1 MSLFTQIFLFM
12 LVLTTLIKWWLN
24 KRQIAHVLSHRAN
37 TPQAFAEKISL
48 EKHQKAADYTMTKI
62 RFSQLELIFGSVL
75 LLIWTIGGGLNL
87 LDQFIS
93 SYSFSPIMTGIVFII
108 IFSVIGAIIEL
119 PFSLYNTFVLEQRFG
134 FNRTT
139 IGLFI
144 SDLFKQFILMLLI
157 GIPLLYVILWL
168 MQSAGQW
175 WWLYAW
181 SVWLGFSL
189 IMMWAYPAFIAPLF
203 NQFNELDDIE
213 LKERIEKLMLRCG
226 FHSTGIL
233 VMDGSKRSSHGN
245 AYFTGLGKNKRIVF
259 YDNLLESL
267 DGEEIEAVLA
277 HELGH
282 FKKKHIQKRLVHMS
296 LMSLIGF
303 SILGFLMQQEW
314 FYHGL
319 GMDTP
324 SIYAALILFS
334 LILPVFTFLF
344 SPLFSILS
352 RKHEFEAD
360 DFAASQASAQKLIDA
375 LVKLYKENYSTLT
388 PDPLYS
394 SWYDSHPPAP
404 IRVSNLEKHLGTS

>member
-1 MSLFTQIFLFM
+1 MSIFTQIFLFM
-12 LVLTTLIKWWLN
+12 LLLTTLVKWWLN
-24 KRQIAHVLSHRAN
+24 RRQISHVLAHRDT
-37 TPQAFAEKISL
+37 TPQAFSEKISL
-48 EKHQKAADYTMTKI
+48 ENHQKAADYTMTKI
-62 RFSQLELIFGSVL
+62 KFSQLELFYGSFL
-75 LLIWTIGGGLNL
+75 LLLWTLGGGLNW
-87 LDQFIS
+87 LDQYLS
-93 SYSFSPIMTGIVFII
+93 DFSENAIIGGIVFII
-108 IFSVIGAIIEL
+108 CFSIIGSILEL
-119 PFSLYNTFVLEQRFG
+119 PFAIYNTFVLEERFG
-134 FNRTT
+134 FNRTSVK
-139 IGLFI
+139 LFI
-144 SDLFKQFILMLLI
+144 SDLIKQLILMLII

-168 MQSAGQW
+168 MQSAGQL

-181 SVWLGFSL
+181 GVWLSFSL

-203 NQFNELDDIE
+203 NKFSELENVD
-213 LKERIEKLMLRCG
+213 LRQRIENLMQRCG

-259 YDNLLESL
+259 FDNLLESL
-267 DGEEIEAVLA
+267 DGAEIEAVLA

-282 FKKKHIQKRLVHMS
+282 FKKKHIQKRLIHMS
-296 LMSLIGF
+296 VLSLLGF
-303 SILGFLMQQEW
+303 SILGYLMQQEW

-319 GMDTP
+319 GMESM
-324 SIYAALILFS
+324 SIHAALILFS
-334 LILPVFTFLF
+334 LIMPVFTFLF

-404 IRVSNLEKHLGTS
+404 IRVSNLQKHITTN

>member
-1 MSLFTQIFLFM
+1 M
-12 LVLTTLIKWWLN
+12 LVLTTLVKWWLN
-24 KRQIAHVLSHRAN
+24 KRQIEHVFLHRAQ
-37 TPQAFAEKISL
+37 TPEAFAEKISL

-62 RFSQLELIFGSVL
+62 KFSQLELVFGSFL
-75 LLIWTIGGGLNL
+75 LIIWTIGGGLNW
-87 LDQFIS
+87 LDQLLSNIS
-93 SYSFSPIMTGIVFII
+93 TNPIYTGIIFILGFSI
-108 IFSVIGAIIEL
+108 IGSLLEL
-119 PFSLYNTFVLEQRFG
+119 PFSIYNTFVLEQRFG

-144 SDLFKQFILMLLI
+144 SDMFKQLILMLVI

-168 MQSAGQW
+168 MQSAGSL

-189 IMMWAYPAFIAPLF
+189 FMMWAYPAFIAPLF
-203 NQFNELDDIE
+203 NKFSELENTD

-267 DGEEIEAVLA
+267 DEEEIEAVLA

-282 FKKKHIQKRLVHMS
+282 FKKKHIQKRLIHMALLS
-296 LMSLIGF
+296 LVGF
-303 SILGFLMQQEW
+303 SILGYLMQQDW

-319 GMDTP
+319 GIDNP
-324 SIYAALILFS
+324 SIHSALILFS
-334 LILPVFTFLF
+334 LILPVFTFMF

-388 PDPLYS
+388 PDPIYS

-404 IRVSNLEKHLGTS
+404 IRVSNLQKHLTN